1 MEVGSRARNV
11 STAAGAGAMTM
22 PLPWAPTGAQVVEF
36 GVCNATIHKVNECVR
51 IADVDRLSRTYERMM
66 ELLLAQ

>member
-1 MEVGSRARNV
+1 
-11 STAAGAGAMTM
+11 
-22 PLPWAPTGAQVVEF
+22 VEF

-51 IADVDRLSRTYERMM
+51 IADVEQLSRAYERMM